1 MRAEVVRAA
10 LSLVSIAGMAVTLA
24 VVLPRQVPSM
34 APAPAH
40 PVGQSDAIGEAGNS
54 DSIASAVAAAAP
66 FRMRRSVSTVS
77 YDPRRVGEPPALPAD
92 AVPKPSLVLAG
103 IVWGARPSAVIGGIP
118 GAARARVV
126 ERGDTMAGLKV
137 RRVERERV
145 VITGYDT
152 TWNLRVRGLE

>member
-1 MRAEVVRAA
+1 MV
-10 LSLVSIAGMAVTLA
+10 
-24 VVLPRQVPSM
+24 
-34 APAPAH
+34 PAPAH
-40 PVGQSDAIGEAGNS
+40 PVGKGKAIGDAGNS

-66 FRMRRSVSTVS
+66 FRMRRSAATAG
-77 YDPRRVGEPPALPAD
+77 YDPRRAGEPAAPPAD

-118 GAARARVV
+118 GSARARVV